1 MVDKK
6 MEDTEEIEGLANSK
20 TFKRY
25 IFMWSGQLF
34 SILGSSVV
42 NFAITWWVL
51 VLTGSP
57 TLLSIGVFMY
67 MLPMAFLTPIAG
79 VLADRWSRKKIV
91 IIADSLQAS
100 TTLWIIALFIFGAA
114 NPLVVILIVG
124 LRGIFQAFHV
134 PTVNAITPTM
144 VPKDKL
150 SRMNGFGYLFSS
162 LINIFGPILGALLYE
177 ILHGDI
183 FLILWIDIITF
194 LIALIPLLIVKI
206 PIVKRSKIEVKKNSF
221 LFEFKTGIKTIKLIP
236 GILTLLLLSML
247 LNFLLMPFNVLL
259 PYIIEAP
266 HIHAGSASDYAFV
279 MVFFQ
284 VGMVLGAL
292 LTSVKKEWKHK
303 LFTYFGSLVVLTG
316 LLSVFAFAPN
326 GFFLMLGVATFVVG
340 FLLPIGNTIY
350 MTIIQTT
357 VPHDKMG
364 RVSSID
370 HSISSMIAPFGAL
383 IAGPLAEV
391 IGARI
396 VFLLGSIIGIVATSY
411 TWRVMKVKKID
422 YDDKIALNEVTEKI
436 NNINGEKDGSNTN

>member
-1 MVDKK
+1 
-6 MEDTEEIEGLANSK
+6 MEDTEEIEGIANSQ
-20 TFKRY
+20 TFRRY
-25 IFMWSGQLF
+25 VFMWSGQLF

-42 NFAITWWVL
+42 NFAITWWVI
-51 VLTGSP
+51 VLTKSP
-57 TLLSIGVFMY
+57 TLLSISVFMY

-91 IIADSLQAS
+91 AIADSLQAS
-100 TTLWIIALFIFGAA
+100 TTLWIILLFIIGAA
-114 NPLVVILIVG
+114 NPLLVIMIVG

-144 VPKDKL
+144 VPKDKI

-162 LINIFGPILGALLYE
+162 LINIFGPVLGALLYE
-177 ILHGDI
+177 MLHGDI

-194 LIALIPLLIVKI
+194 FIALIPLLIIKI
-206 PIVKRSKIEVKKNSF
+206 PVVKRSKIEVKKNSF
-221 LFEFKTGIKTIKLIP
+221 LFEFKTGIKTIRLIP

-266 HIHAGSASDYAFV
+266 HIHAGSASDFAFV
-279 MVFFQ
+279 MVCFQ

-303 LFTYFGSLVVLTG
+303 LFAYFGSLIVITG
-316 LLSVFAFAPN
+316 LLSVFAFVPN
-326 GFFLMLGVATFVVG
+326 GFFLMMGIAMFVVG
-340 FLLPIGNTIY
+340 FFLPIGNTIY

-370 HSISSMIAPFGAL
+370 HSISALIAPFGAL

-391 IGARI
+391 FGARA
-396 VFLLGSIIGIVATSY
+396 VFLFCSIIGIVATSY
-411 TWRVMKVKKID
+411 TWRVMKVNKID
-422 YDDKIALNEVTEKI
+422 YDDRVALDEVTEKI
-436 NNINGEKDGSNTN
+436 NNINGEKDGSHAK

>member
-6 MEDTEEIEGLANSK
+6 MEDTEGIANSQ
-20 TFKRY
+20 TFRRY

-34 SILGSSVV
+34 SIMGSSVV

-57 TLLSIGVFMY
+57 TLLSISVFMY

-91 IIADSLQAS
+91 AIADSLQAL
-100 TTLWIIALFIFGAA
+100 TTLWIIVLFIFDVA
-114 NPLVVILIVG
+114 NPVLVIMIVG

-134 PTVNAITPTM
+134 PTVSAITPTM
-144 VPKDKL
+144 VPKDKI
-150 SRMNGFGYLFSS
+150 SRMNGVGYLFSS
-162 LINIFGPILGALLYE
+162 LINIIGPVLGALLYE
-177 ILHGDI
+177 MFHGDI

-206 PIVKRSKIEVKKNSF
+206 PVVKRSKIEVKKNSF
-221 LFEFKTGIKTIKLIP
+221 IFEFKTGIKTIRLIP

-266 HIHAGSASDYAFV
+266 HIHAGSVSDFAFV
-279 MVFFQ
+279 MVCFQ

-303 LFTYFGSLVVLTG
+303 LFAYFGSLVVITG
-316 LLSVFAFAPN
+316 LLSVFAFVPN
-326 GFFLMLGVATFVVG
+326 GFFLMMGIATFVVG

-370 HSISSMIAPFGAL
+370 HSISAMIAPFGAL

-391 IGARI
+391 MGART
-396 VFLLGSIIGIVATSY
+396 VFLLASIIGIVATSY
-411 TWRVMKVKKID
+411 TWRVMKVKKVD
-422 YDDKIALNEVTEKI
+422 YNDRIALDEVTEKI
-436 NNINGEKDGSNTN
+436 NNINGEKNGSHTK

>member
-1 MVDKK
+1 
-6 MEDTEEIEGLANSK
+6 MEDTGEIEGIANSQ
-20 TFKRY
+20 TFRRY
-25 IFMWSGQLF
+25 VFMWSGQLF

-57 TLLSIGVFMY
+57 TLLSISVFMY

-91 IIADSLQAS
+91 VIADSLQAL

-162 LINIFGPILGALLYE
+162 LINIFGPVLGALLYE
-177 ILHGDI
+177 MLHGDI

-194 LIALIPLLIVKI
+194 FIALIPLLIIKI
-206 PIVKRSKIEVKKNSF
+206 PVVKRSKIEVKKNSF
-221 LFEFKTGIKTIKLIP
+221 LFEFKTGIKTIRLIP

-259 PYIIEAP
+259 PYIIEAS
-266 HIHAGSASDYAFV
+266 HIHAGSASDFAFV
-279 MVFFQ
+279 MVCFQ

-303 LFTYFGSLVVLTG
+303 LFAYFGSLVVITG
-316 LLSVFAFAPN
+316 LLSVFAFVPN
-326 GFFLMLGVATFVVG
+326 GFFLMMGIAMFVVG

-370 HSISSMIAPFGAL
+370 HSISAMIAPFGAL

-391 IGARI
+391 FGART
-396 VFLLGSIIGIVATSY
+396 VFFFCSIIGIVATSY

-422 YDDKIALNEVTEKI
+422 YNDRVALDEVTEKI
-436 NNINGEKDGSNTN
+436 NNINGEKDGSHAN